1 MQFNETQARSK
12 TMLFILK
19 EASGPPTFYGNCTDK
34 YVPLKKVKFLSTNNW
49 IITPMSV
56 MICIIWHIN
65 LELLFPLIIPLPRLP
80 LISFLCLHHSET
92 SVFSFNSPSCLISKV
107 CKFCASPKYID
118 NWFQEWMPI
127 TNHIA
132 VTPLDLMKYNAFL
145 GKDHYIINIHMPD
158 FFGGGRGEVRMI
170 CISWGWREISF
181 GMWNEKGW
189 NLKVDKY
196 IEVIPDDSS

>member
-1 MQFNETQARSK
+1 
-12 TMLFILK
+12 MLLPSTLIF
-19 EASGPPTFYGNCTDK
+19 FYGNCTDK

-65 LELLFPLIIPLPRLP
+65 LELLFPLIIPLLRLP

-92 SVFSFNSPSCLISKV
+92 SVFSFNSPSCLIWKV
-107 CKFCASPKYID
+107 CKFCASLKYID

-132 VTPLDLMKYNAFL
+132 VTPLDLMMYNAFL
-145 GKDHYIINIHMPD
+145 GKDHYIINIYMPD
-158 FFGGGRGEVRMI
+158 LGWRKGRLEWFVFLR
-170 CISWGWREISF
+170 GWREISF
-181 GMWNEKGW
+181 GM
-189 NLKVDKY
+189 
-196 IEVIPDDSS
+196 